1 MTCYILHSKRKNNRE
16 NQRYNKVLA
25 VITLYQA
32 LGGGRE

>member
-1 MTCYILHSKRKNNRE
+1 MNLLNGQLNVA